1 MSKHLKN
8 LYSKNPRAWVEAL
21 VWLLVTV
28 FVVVA
33 KTIYYANAHS
43 LTSPWM
49 GNAWIYPFGVFLL
62 DLVLAFLGQDLGAY
76 PRLVFNA
83 GNATII
89 VYLFLMGVYEMASNY
104 NELTPLFFYLGLL
117 LVIFGFLWGMIA
129 LFLRNKK
136 NMKAVRE

>member
-1 MSKHLKN
+1 M
-8 LYSKNPRAWVEAL
+8 
-21 VWLLVTV
+21 
-28 FVVVA
+28 
-33 KTIYYANAHS
+33 
-43 LTSPWM
+43 
-49 GNAWIYPFGVFLL
+49 
-62 DLVLAFLGQDLGAY
+62 GQDLGAY